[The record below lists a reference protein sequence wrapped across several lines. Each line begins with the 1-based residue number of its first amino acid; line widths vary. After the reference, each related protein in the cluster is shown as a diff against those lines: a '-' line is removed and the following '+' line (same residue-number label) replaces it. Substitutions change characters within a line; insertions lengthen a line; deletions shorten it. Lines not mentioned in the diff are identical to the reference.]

1 MKLIDEVRKIDSKK
15 IEKEIKENLELISD
29 LVYVNKGLIDE
40 YTMYRMV
47 KAVERVEMYLKE
59 VKLTIK
65 G

>member
-1 MKLIDEVRKIDSKK
+1 MKLVDEVKKLDSKK
-15 IEKEIKENLELISD
+15 IEKEIKENLDLISD

-47 KAVERVEMYLKE
+47 KAVERIEMYLKK

>member
-1 MKLIDEVRKIDSKK
+1 MRLIDEVKQIDNKR
-15 IEKEIKENLELISD
+15 IEKEIKENLDMISD

-40 YTMYRMV
+40 YTMYRMI
-47 KAVERVEMYLKE
+47 KAVEKIEMYLGE

>member
-1 MKLIDEVRKIDSKK
+1 MKLVDEVKKLDNKK

-47 KAVERVEMYLKE
+47 KAVERIEMYLKE

>member
-1 MKLIDEVRKIDSKK
+1 MKLVDEVRKIDSKK